1 MPLCYEAMADFRG
14 KSGVS
19 GPGSRDPAANP
30 AGSRLYFGCMNA
42 LRIFSESIN
51 NTENHSD

>member
-1 MPLCYEAMADFRG
+1 MADFRG

-19 GPGSRDPAANP
+19 GPGSQDPAANP

-42 LRIFSESIN
+42 LRIFPNQLIN